1 MAKRNVRSRQDR
13 RHETSQDDELG
24 PFLIGGLIGG
34 LIGAAAAFWFAPQS
48 GQETRHEIQEK
59 GGELRDDIEKAAAD
73 ARRRVEGESLDDS
86 IREGKQEARRYQEMI
101 QR

>member
-1 MAKRNVRSRQDR
+1 MAKRNIRSRR
-13 RHETSQDDELG
+13 EHETYQDDELG

-59 GGELRDDIEKAAAD
+59 GVEFRDDIEKVAAD
-73 ARRRVEGESLDDS
+73 ARRRVEGESLDES
-86 IREGKQEARRYQEMI
+86 IREGKEEARRYQEMV

>member
-1 MAKRNVRSRQDR
+1 MAKRNMRSGRDR
-13 RHETSQDDELG
+13 KHETYPDDELG

-48 GQETRHEIQEK
+48 GQETRQEIQEK

-73 ARRRVEGESLDDS
+73 ARRRVEGDSLEDS
-86 IREGKQEARRYQEMI
+86 IREGKEEARRYQGMM